1 MEWSFILIY
10 SETNAEDKDG
20 EESDSTK
27 VVYIV
32 LAVLGV
38 LLFLLGA
45 LVGIYFWIDRKKTK
59 ELTKDRVSVNYK
71 YDPMKRVDT
80 TSVITD
86 PRVTND
92 LKWLSAH
99 VPDPRMAKI
108 LRNVDWNITWTYC
121 IYIVL
126 LNYL

>member
-45 LVGIYFWIDRKKTK
+45 LAGIYFWIDREKTK
-59 ELTKDRVSVNYK
+59 KLTKDRVSVNCK

-86 PRVTND
+86 PTVTND
-92 LKWLSAH
+92 LKWLSTH
-99 VPDPRMAKI
+99 VPDPRMTKI
-108 LRNVDWNITWTYC
+108 LRNVDWKFKST
-121 IYIVL
+121 
-126 LNYL
+126 